1 MRKPNE
7 SELYNA
13 HMTGQQKME
22 LHNAINN
29 KLNQNVGIIAPEH
42 IQAEIIQLETKAK
55 KNPGLLPDALAYL
68 KTFNGRIKLFNL
80 GSTASGRSPIPPFI
94 PFLPGNAR
102 NKQLEGETGGRGVS
116 PAIFVNMYRI
126 GKWAADEE
134 SYIIPGVS
142 TDLFSCLESGVIAH
156 KLLIEQKSE
165 KVFSNAV
172 VLNNITNIYTSLFTN
187 AVIKTVVTFGS
198 EFNTDAARYLIA
210 KFFLTYVLKKPESDT
225 VNSIA
230 YNSIKYRTSQSGL
243 ESFEENYPMDYS
255 SLSAFLKTL
264 GEAFFNKPIDLARF
278 QVSWITMYG
287 EGLLFAVEYVPYLLH
302 FLFATFHGAQ
312 LGGSNKLYNRLP
324 ELQKDGLIK
333 LYNAVISEL
342 R

>member
-1 MRKPNE
+1 VRKPNE

-29 KLNQNVGIIAPEH
+29 KLNQNVGIITPEH
-42 IQAEIIQLETKAK
+42 IQAEVVQLETKAK
-55 KNPGLLPDALAYL
+55 KNPGLLPDALAYF

-80 GSTASGRSPIPPFI
+80 GATSAGRSPVPPFI

-102 NKQLEGETGGRGVS
+102 NRQLEGESGNRGVS

-126 GKWAADEE
+126 GKWAADES
-134 SYIIPGVS
+134 SYNIPGVP
-142 TDLFSCLESGVIAH
+142 TDLLSCLESGVIAH

-165 KVFSNAV
+165 KLFSNSV
-172 VLNNITNIYTSLFTN
+172 VLNRLTNIYTTLFSG

-210 KFFLTYVLKKPESDT
+210 KFFLIYVLKKPESDT
-225 VNSIA
+225 INSVA

-255 SLSAFLKTL
+255 SLSGFLATL
-264 GEAFFNKPIDLARF
+264 GEAFFNKKIELSRF
-278 QVSWITMYG
+278 TVSWITMYG
-287 EGLLFAVEYVPYLLH
+287 EGLLFAIEYVPYLLH
-302 FLFATFHGAQ
+302 FLFATVHGAM
-312 LGGSNKLYNRLP
+312 LGGSNKLYSYASTL
-324 ELQKDGLIK
+324 EKDGLIK
-333 LYNAVISEL
+333 LYNAVITEL

>member
-13 HMTGQQKME
+13 TMTGQQKSE

-29 KLNQNVGIIAPEH
+29 KLNQNVGIITPEH
-42 IQAEIIQLETKAK
+42 IQPELIQMETKAK

-80 GSTASGRSPIPPFI
+80 GSTTSGRSPIPPFI
-94 PFLPGNAR
+94 PFLPGNSR
-102 NKQLEGETGGRGVS
+102 NRQLESQAGSRGVS

-126 GKWAADEE
+126 GKWSADEE
-134 SYIIPGVS
+134 SYSIPGVA
-142 TDLFSCLESGVIAH
+142 TDLLSCLESGAIAH

-165 KVFSNAV
+165 KLFSNTV
-172 VLNNITNIYTSLFTN
+172 VLTNLTNIYATLFSGAAIKA
-187 AVIKTVVTFGS
+187 AVNWGS
-198 EFNTDAARYLIA
+198 DFNTDAARYLIA
-210 KFFLTYVLKKPESDT
+210 KFFLIYVLKKPESDT
-225 VNSIA
+225 INDIA
-230 YNSIKYRTSQSGL
+230 YRAIKHRTSMVGL
-243 ESFEENYPMDYS
+243 ESFEENYPIDYS
-255 SLSAFLKTL
+255 SLTSFLSSL
-264 GEAFFNKPIDLARF
+264 GQAFFNKPIDTSRF
-278 QVSWITMYG
+278 AVSWTTMYG

-302 FLFATFHGAQ
+302 FLFATVHGAM
-312 LGGSNKLYNRLP
+312 LGGSNKLYSYSSSL
-324 ELQKDGLIK
+324 EKDGLMK